1 MNKIHFSI
9 ISPDTENIIST
20 LVEVLMAKASLAM
33 TKGRDADVDSS
44 IAACCG
50 SAVGDNNLFKA
61 WPRENMCY
69 RPKYP

>member
-1 MNKIHFSI
+1 MNKTHFSI

-33 TKGRDADVDSS
+33 TKGRDTDVDSR
-44 IAACCG
+44 IAACRG
-50 SAVGDNNLFKA
+50 SAVDDNNLFKA

-69 RPKYP
+69 WQRYP